1 MATFVILSLV
11 ILMMLGV
18 PVLVALGLPA
28 LGYLLLKG
36 VPLELAT
43 QRFYGTLDNSVLIAV
58 PMFLFAGRLMNM
70 LGVTERIFSF
80 AMALVGH
87 IRGGLGHV
95 VVIASTIFSAM
106 SGSAAAD
113 AVGVGTI
120 TVKAARERGYPPE
133 FAAAITLA
141 ASTLAPIFPPSIIM
155 IVYGA
160 AAGVSIGKLF
170 VGGVVPGLMFAA
182 ALLLAVSVIA
192 NRRNFPRAAPFS
204 VAVLWDSFKDA
215 FLVLMT
221 PVIIIGGI
229 FGGFFTPTEAATVA
243 VLYVLALGCYYRTAT
258 WAAIYREAVITGAT
272 VGALL
277 VVVGISG
284 IDAWVFTRE
293 QLPAQFGG
301 LITSVTS
308 DPTTVILIILAV
320 VLILGMFM
328 DATPIILMM
337 VPIVQPVINQLGV
350 DPVQFG
356 VLFCIVCVIGLITPP
371 VGVALYGVATVSK
384 LPMEKVFWACLPF
397 FLALIAGIIFLVF
410 FPGIITW
417 LPNLIIAD

>member
-11 ILMMLGV
+11 VLMILGV
-18 PVLVALGLPA
+18 PVLVALGAPA
-28 LGYLLLKG
+28 LVYLMLKG
-36 VPLELAT
+36 IPLELAP
-43 QRFYGTLDNSVLIAV
+43 QRYYGTLDNSVLIAV

-70 LGVTERIFSF
+70 LGVTERIFGF

-141 ASTLAPIFPPSIIM
+141 ASTLAPIIPPSIIM

-182 ALLLAVSVIA
+182 ALLVSVSIIA
-192 NRRNFPRAAPFS
+192 RQKNFPRAAAFS
-204 VAVLWDSFKDA
+204 ASVLWTSFKDA

-221 PVIIIGGI
+221 PVMIIGGI

-258 WAAIYREAVITGAT
+258 WAAIYREAVVTGST

-301 LITSVTS
+301 LITSMTS
-308 DPTTVILIILAV
+308 DPTMATLIILGV
-320 VLILGMFM
+320 VLILGMVM

-337 VPIVQPVINQLGV
+337 VPIVQPVINQLGI

-397 FLALIAGIIFLVF
+397 FLALIGGIIFFVY
-410 FPGIITW
+410 FPGAIVW